1 MRLGFGLAAA
11 LLSVLL
17 LLAVGDRW
25 SAGARDGERPW
36 AAPELPHQEPQ
47 DWINSRPLK
56 MADLQGRVV
65 LVDFWTFGCWNCYR
79 SFPWLKGLE
88 SRYGDQG
95 FLVIGVHT
103 PEFEHEKD
111 RAQVEAKVREFGLEH
126 PVMIDNDFSY
136 WKAMSNRYWPTFYL
150 IDKAGQGR
158 AVYSGEMH
166 QGNRS
171 ARALEAQ
178 IRQLLE
184 ENA

>member
-1 MRLGFGLAAA
+1 MKLRILFALATVVAVA
-11 LLSVLL
+11 LVV
-17 LLAVGDRW
+17 AGDPW
-25 SAGARDGERPW
+25 TAGARDGERPW
-36 AAPELPHQEPQ
+36 AAPELPHQNEQ

-88 SRYGDQG
+88 NRYGDRG
-95 FLVIGVHT
+95 LIVIGVHT

-111 RAQVEAKVREFGLEH
+111 RQRIAAKVREFGLEH

-150 IDKAGQGR
+150 IDKAGQVR
-158 AVYSGEMH
+158 AAYSGEMH
-166 QGNRS
+166 SGDQP

-178 IRQLLE
+178 IRQLLDE
-184 ENA
+184 SA